1 MVGLRSVT
9 LNPLKVQELV
19 MPKLKD
25 LMSVRLK
32 EEDPEYGSFFKIS
45 YVLLKIGVF
54 DENHATACNDL
65 FLNLQLV
72 NFL

>member
-45 YVLLKIGVF
+45 NVLLKIGVF
-54 DENHATACNDL
+54 DENHATACYDL
-65 FLNLQLV
+65 F
-72 NFL
+72 